1 MDAGSLNFAQAAGR
15 KAREM
20 KLGRQF
26 ILAIWIALLVV
37 GILLFIWSFR
47 SVPFDEILNILAS
60 LNLWEISIL
69 LLVNVAILLVAPL
82 RWWLILKTQKQ
93 DIPFFPLVAYRQA
106 AAAVSYLTPGQ
117 NFGGEPVQVLA
128 LCNRHNVPGSTA
140 LASVTLDRAI
150 ELIGNLTVLILGIA
164 FIINNGMVSGFELQ
178 SPLLFALIFLLLLV
192 IYLFFL
198 RSGARLIGS
207 LLRRFKGNLFVGL
220 RSAEDQLGS
229 LIRQQPT
236 LFAAGLAC
244 SALVWLALYF
254 EFWLALDFLGLRLDL
269 SQLVLVVTAGRV
281 ALLAPTPGA
290 LGALEASQMLA
301 VQALGFDPAF
311 GLSLGLLIRARDVLF
326 ALVGLMF
333 GGLGLR

>member
-1 MDAGSLNFAQAAGR
+1 M
-15 KAREM
+15 
-20 KLGRQF
+20 
-26 ILAIWIALLVV
+26 
-37 GILLFIWSFR
+37 
-47 SVPFDEILNILAS
+47 
-60 LNLWEISIL
+60 
-69 LLVNVAILLVAPL
+69 
-82 RWWLILKTQKQ
+82 KTQKQ

-128 LCNRHNVPGSTA
+128 LGKHHQVPGSTA

-150 ELIGNLTVLILGIA
+150 ELIGNLIVLIFGIA
-164 FIINNGMVSGFELQ
+164 LVTSSGIITGIELQ
-178 SPLLFALIFLLLLV
+178 SPLLFAL
-192 IYLFFL
+192 FFL
-198 RSGARLIGS
+198 FGMVFYLI
-207 LLRRFKGNLFVGL
+207 LLRSRRRPVKWLLKRFKGKFVSEL
-220 RSAEDQLGS
+220 QAAEDQLGD
-229 LIRQQPT
+229 LIQDRPV
-236 LFAAGLAC
+236 LFLEGFLC
-244 SALVWLALYF
+244 SALVWGGLFY